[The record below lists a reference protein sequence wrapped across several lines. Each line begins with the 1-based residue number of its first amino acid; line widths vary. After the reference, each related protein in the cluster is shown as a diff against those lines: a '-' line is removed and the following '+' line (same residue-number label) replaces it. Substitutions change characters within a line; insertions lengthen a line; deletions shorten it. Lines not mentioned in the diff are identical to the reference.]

1 MRWVLVDVAL
11 IVGSLLL
18 LVLCALAVWRKI
30 GVVRST
36 AGEMKERVAGLSAET
51 SALSAR
57 LDVAEVS
64 ARLAD
69 RSAAG

>member
-1 MRWVLVDVAL
+1 MRWVLVDVLL

-30 GVVRST
+30 KMVRST
-36 AGEMKERVAGLSAET
+36 AGEIKERVSGLSAET
-51 SALSAR
+51 TALSAR
-57 LDVAEVS
+57 LDAAEVT

-69 RSAAG
+69 R